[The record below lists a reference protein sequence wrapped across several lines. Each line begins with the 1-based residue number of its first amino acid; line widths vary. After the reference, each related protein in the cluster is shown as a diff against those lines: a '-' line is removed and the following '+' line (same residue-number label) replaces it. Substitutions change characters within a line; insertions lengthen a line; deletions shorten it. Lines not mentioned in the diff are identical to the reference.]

1 MQLFKKI
8 CDIIKISSGDNNFFY
23 MIDEI
28 LRSNKKIIISTG
40 MSSLDDIKSIIS
52 FLKRRLSFSQ
62 IKKIYFLHCVSSYP
76 AQDKDLNLLSINYL
90 KKN

>member
-1 MQLFKKI
+1 
-8 CDIIKISSGDNNFFY
+8 

-52 FLKRRLSFSQ
+52 F
-62 IKKIYFLHCVSSYP
+62 
-76 AQDKDLNLLSINYL
+76 
-90 KKN
+90 